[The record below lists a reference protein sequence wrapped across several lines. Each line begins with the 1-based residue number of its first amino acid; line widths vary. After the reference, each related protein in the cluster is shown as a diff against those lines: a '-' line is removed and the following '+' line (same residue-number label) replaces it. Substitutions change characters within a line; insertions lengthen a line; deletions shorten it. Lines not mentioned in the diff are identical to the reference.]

1 VQMVCIWIVLYGP
14 DVACHTP
21 MSGKK
26 VHEISVIPH
35 TGLRDGSDDRSGASA
50 ANSVKSKARPLGQI
64 GFDNPFCTKE
74 FER

>member
-35 TGLRDGSDDRSGASA
+35 TGLRDEQ
-50 ANSVKSKARPLGQI
+50 PLRVEALRI
-64 GFDNPFCTKE
+64 E
-74 FER
+74 